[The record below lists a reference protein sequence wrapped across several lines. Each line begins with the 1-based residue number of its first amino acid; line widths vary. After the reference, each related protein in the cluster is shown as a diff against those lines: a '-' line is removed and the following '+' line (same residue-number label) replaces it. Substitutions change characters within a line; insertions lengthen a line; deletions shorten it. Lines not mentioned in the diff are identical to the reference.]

1 MFPER
6 KKSVFYV
13 LAFLGLLNVFVWLIV
28 YDLSKACFLEVTF
41 LDVGQGDAIF
51 IETPQRNQILI
62 DGGPNSAILEKLNT
76 RMPFWDRTIDLII
89 LTHPESDHL
98 TGLIEVLK
106 RYKVE
111 NILWTGIIRDTNEY
125 QEWEK
130 LVENED
136 AEIKIAQAGQRINL
150 STFAETSLH
159 LLPRPTSRGSASE
172 VDRYIEILYPFESL
186 AGQEFKDSNNS
197 SIVAKLVFGKNSFL
211 FTGDTY
217 KSVEKELIEK
227 GISINSDVL
236 KVAHHGSKTSTSQ
249 DFVREVFPQ
258 IAVISAG
265 RNNSYGHPHQE
276 TLDTL
281 AKYDITIFRTDLQG
295 DIEIISDG
303 KNYGVSTF

>member
-150 STFAETSLH
+150 STYET
-159 LLPRPTSRGSASE
+159 
-172 VDRYIEILYPFESL
+172 DKYIEVLYPFESL
-186 AGQEFKDSNNS
+186 AGQEFKDSNNT

>member
-1 MFPER
+1 MFQGR
-6 KKSVFYV
+6 KKSVFFILSL
-13 LAFLGLLNVFVWLIV
+13 LALLNVFAWIAV
-28 YDLSKACFLEVTF
+28 YDLSKNSFLEVTF
-41 LDVGQGDAIF
+41 FDVGQGDAVF

-62 DGGPNSAILEKLNT
+62 DGGPDSAILEKLNT

-111 NILWTGIIRDTNEY
+111 NILWTGIIKDTNEY

-150 STFAETSLH
+150 STYET
-159 LLPRPTSRGSASE
+159 
-172 VDRYIEILYPFESL
+172 DKYIEVLYPFESL
-186 AGQEFKDSNNS
+186 AGQEFKDSNNT

-227 GISINSDVL
+227 GININSDVL

>member
-111 NILWTGIIRDTNEY
+111 NILWTGIIKDTNEY

-150 STFAETSLH
+150 STYET
-159 LLPRPTSRGSASE
+159 
-172 VDRYIEILYPFESL
+172 DKYIEVLYPFESL

-227 GISINSDVL
+227 GININSDVL

>member
-111 NILWTGIIRDTNEY
+111 NILWTGIIKDTNEY

-150 STFAETSLH
+150 STYET
-159 LLPRPTSRGSASE
+159 
-172 VDRYIEILYPFESL
+172 DKYIEVLYPFESL
-186 AGQEFKDSNNS
+186 AGQEFKDSNNT

>member
-1 MFPER
+1 MR
-6 KKSVFYV
+6 RNSVFIILGILASLNV
-13 LAFLGLLNVFVWLIV
+13 LAWIAVFDLNRVEGLEIIFFDI
-28 YDLSKACFLEVTF
+28 
-41 LDVGQGDAIF
+41 GQGDAVF
-51 IETPQRNQILI
+51 VETPQRNQILI
-62 DGGPNSAILEKLNT
+62 DGGPDSAILEKLNT

-125 QEWEK
+125 QEWGK
-130 LVENED
+130 LVKNED

-150 STFAETSLH
+150 STYEI
-159 LLPRPTSRGSASE
+159 
-172 VDRYIEILYPFESL
+172 DRYIEILYPFESL
-186 AGQEFKDSNNS
+186 AEQEFKDSNNT
-197 SIVAKLVFGKNSFL
+197 SIVMKLVFGKNSFL

-249 DFVREVFPQ
+249 DFVREVSPQ
-258 IAVISAG
+258 IAVISVG
-265 RNNSYGHPHQE
+265 QNNSYGHPHQE

-303 KNYGVSTF
+303 KNYAVPTF

>member
-150 STFAETSLH
+150 STYET
-159 LLPRPTSRGSASE
+159 
-172 VDRYIEILYPFESL
+172 DKYIEVLYPFESL
-186 AGQEFKDSNNS
+186 AGQEFKDSNNT

-227 GISINSDVL
+227 GININSDVL